1 MSHGVNRGSLK
12 KGKNDQ
18 RINFLNSL
26 IKKINGIKYD
36 FYGFNDREPI
46 WGNKFYESL
55 INSKMGLN
63 LSRGKATK
71 YYSSNRIASLM
82 GNGLLTFID
91 KKTELNDFFN
101 KDELIFYND
110 LNDLVDKLK
119 FYKKNDEIRKK
130 IALNGRKKY
139 FKLFNELKTS
149 KYIIETSLGKKVR
162 FY

>member
-1 MSHGVNRGSLK
+1 MIIFIFLVPVDPNIECFKVFKLKPNKDLFYAMSHGVNRGSL

-63 LSRGKATK
+63 LSRGKAT
-71 YYSSNRIASLM
+71 NTIQ
-82 GNGLLTFID
+82 
-91 KKTELNDFFN
+91 
-101 KDELIFYND
+101 
-110 LNDLVDKLK
+110 V
-119 FYKKNDEIRKK
+119 
-130 IALNGRKKY
+130 
-139 FKLFNELKTS
+139 
-149 KYIIETSLGKKVR
+149 IE
-162 FY
+162 